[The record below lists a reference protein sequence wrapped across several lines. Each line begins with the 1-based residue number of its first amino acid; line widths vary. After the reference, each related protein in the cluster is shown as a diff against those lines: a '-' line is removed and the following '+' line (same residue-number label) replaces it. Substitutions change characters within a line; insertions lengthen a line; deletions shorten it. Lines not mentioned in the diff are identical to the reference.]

1 MKIDDII
8 NRLSDIAAETIDK
21 KTSKRIRFLIE
32 QIQSSTKNESP

>member
-8 NRLSDIAAETIDK
+8 NRLFDIAAETIDK